1 MSRGK
6 GHGEKDIWTIFKSL
20 SWAETYLNKFKTPN
34 AKIDAEYL
42 LSNIL
47 KCKRQELY
55 LNPEKQLT
63 NQEIN
68 TFKGFIQKRSKR
80 EPIQYIIGEEEF
92 RGFIFKVTRNVL
104 IPRPETE
111 LLVEEAVSIVKDKE
125 ARGMGHGSWTIVD
138 LCTGSGCIAVSI
150 AKEIDNCKVYAT
162 DISEKVLIIAKENA
176 KRHTVEDR
184 ITFLQGS
191 LFEPLKDKGL
201 EGKIDI
207 MLSNPPY
214 VSKKDMEKLQPEVKE
229 YEPHLALYAGEDGLD
244 SYRTIIPQAL
254 PYLKKG
260 GYLILEIGY
269 GQAEGVKELFAQYP
283 AYDKIEIINDLSGI
297 ERVMKA
303 RKGV

>member
-1 MSRGK
+1 M
-6 GHGEKDIWTIFKSL
+6 GHGGKDIWTIFNSL
-20 SWAETYLNKFKTPN
+20 FWAETYLNKFKTPN

-42 LSNIL
+42 LAHIL

-92 RGFIFKVTRNVL
+92 RGLIFKVTRDVL

-111 LLVEEAVSIVKDKE
+111 LLVEEAVKIIERQRAKGKRQK
-125 ARGMGHGSWTIVD
+125 AIIID

-162 DISEKVLIIAKENA
+162 DISEKALSVARENA
-176 KRHTVEDR
+176 KRHSVEDR

-191 LFEPLKDKGL
+191 FFEPLNDQGL

-207 MLSNPPY
+207 LLSNPPY
-214 VSKKDMEKLQPEVKE
+214 VSKKDMEKLQPEIKE
-229 YEPHLALYAGEDGLD
+229 YEPSLALYGGEDGLD

-260 GYLILEIGY
+260 GYLILEIGF
-269 GQAEGVKELFAQYP
+269 GQAEGIKELFARHSTYG
-283 AYDKIEIINDLSGI
+283 KIEIIKDLSEI
-297 ERVMKA
+297 ERVV
-303 RKGV
+303 KGRRGV

>member
-1 MSRGK
+1 MIAEGN
-6 GHGEKDIWTIFKSL
+6 IWTVIKAL
-20 SWAETYLNKFKTPN
+20 TWAETYLKRFKVPE

-42 LSNIL
+42 LSHIL

-55 LNPEKQLT
+55 LNPNTQLT

-80 EPIQYIIGEEEF
+80 EPLQYIIGEEEF
-92 RGFIFKVTRNVL
+92 RGLIFKVTRDVL

-111 LLVEEAVSIVKDKE
+111 LLVEEAVKIIERQRAKGKGQKTNV
-125 ARGMGHGSWTIVD
+125 ID

-162 DISEKVLIIAKENA
+162 DISEKALAVAKENA
-176 KRHTVEDR
+176 KGHRVEDR

-191 LFEPLKDKGL
+191 FLEPLKDKGL

-214 VSKKDMEKLQPEVKE
+214 VSKKDMEKLQPEIKE
-229 YEPHLALYAGEDGLD
+229 YEPPLALYGGEDGLD
-244 SYRTIIPQAL
+244 SYRTIIPDAIS
-254 PYLKKG
+254 YLKDG
-260 GYLILEIGY
+260 GCLIFEIGY
-269 GQAEGVKELFAQYP
+269 GQAEGVKELFGKNL
-283 AYDKIEIINDLSGI
+283 AYVKIEIIKDLSGI
-297 ERVMKA
+297 ERVVKA
-303 RKGV
+303 RKS

>member
-1 MSRGK
+1 MIAEGN
-6 GHGEKDIWTIFKSL
+6 IWTVIKAL
-20 SWAETYLNKFKTPN
+20 TWAETYLKRFKVPE

-42 LSNIL
+42 LSHIL

-55 LNPEKQLT
+55 LNSERQLT

-80 EPIQYIIGEEEF
+80 KPLQYIIGEEEF
-92 RGFIFKVTRNVL
+92 RGLIFKVTRDVL

-111 LLVEEAVSIVKDKE
+111 LLVEEAVKIMERQRAKGKGQK
-125 ARGMGHGSWTIVD
+125 AIIID

-150 AKEIDNCKVYAT
+150 AKEIPDSKVYST
-162 DISEKVLIIAKENA
+162 DISEKALAVAKENA
-176 KRHTVEDR
+176 KRHSVEDR

-191 LFEPLKDKGL
+191 FLEPLKDKGL

-214 VSKKDMEKLQPEVKE
+214 VSKKDMEKLQPEIKE
-229 YEPHLALYAGEDGLD
+229 YEPPLALYGGEDGLD
-244 SYRTIIPQAL
+244 SYRRIIPEAL
-254 PYLKKG
+254 TYVKKG

-269 GQAEGVKELFAQYP
+269 GQAEGVKELFGKNL
-283 AYDKIEIINDLSGI
+283 AYVKIEIIKDLSGI
-297 ERVMKA
+297 ERVVKA
-303 RKGV
+303 RKS